1 MASDQTLPLPPLPA
15 PSNPN
20 QIHTPT
26 APLPGD
32 DSTPPPPPTASSAA
46 RKLPIK
52 RRSPP
57 RPSASPT
64 SSGANPASPNPAFK
78 FQRIWSETDELRFLQ
93 GLLGCGPQG
102 QGLAFPR
109 DLNVFY
115 DQFSESMPQPYTR
128 SQLSEKLR
136 RLKNKHRAVAARVA
150 KGLDP
155 ARLAPHDRDVLH
167 LCSRLWDPAY
177 AANSP
182 FAGPDSAN
190 KRRRANPN
198 PQGGG
203 APLDLLPAPSG
214 DSSYNGG
221 ITSSAAAPG
230 AFPDE
235 MYLEQESGH
244 NNLYFDHQGVPLA
257 ADPSLDGVAMSQ
269 PGETVPA
276 FTANNEAVP
285 AFTNIA
291 ANGAVAAFT
300 NTPDNGAATEV
311 PTIFGNNHNHNNM
324 VADNGNCKVMPP
336 RSNDHRVASAVL
348 DIFEEC
354 MREAK
359 AEGTTCEAEESELAK
374 RWRQQR
380 IDELDVLSR
389 RLRLIIE
396 DGTTAAG
403 H

>member
-1 MASDQTLPLPPLPA
+1 MASDQTLPLPA

-26 APLPGD
+26 APLPLPGD
-32 DSTPPPPPTASSAA
+32 DSTTPPPPPTASTAA

-64 SSGANPASPNPAFK
+64 SSSGANPAFK

-93 GLLGCGPQG
+93 GLLGCGAQG

-150 KGLDP
+150 NGLDP

-190 KRRRANPN
+190 KRRRANP
-198 PQGGG
+198 
-203 APLDLLPAPSG
+203 APSGLAPLPAPSG

-221 ITSSAAAPG
+221 ITSSAAAP
-230 AFPDE
+230 FPEEDG

-244 NNLYFDHQGVPLA
+244 NNLPYFDHQAAPLA

-269 PGETVPA
+269 PGETVAA
-276 FTANNEAVP
+276 FTDNQAVP

-291 ANGAVAAFT
+291 HNGPATVAPNTFAN
-300 NTPDNGAATEV
+300 
-311 PTIFGNNHNHNNM
+311 NNHNM
-324 VADNGNCKVMPP
+324 VADNKNCKVVPP

-359 AEGTTCEAEESELAK
+359 AEGATCDANAEETELAK

-396 DGTTAAG
+396 DATTAAG